1 MVDAQSTGALAAC
14 IVEPILSSGGIIEPP
29 PGYLAGVRA
38 LADQHGIVLILDEV
52 MAGFGRAGEWFAF
65 DVHDVVPDLITFAK
79 GVNSGYVPVGG
90 VIISSEIAHAFDDR
104 VFPGGLTYSGHP
116 LGAASIVASMNA
128 MAEEGILIIY
138 GSLSGQPTVFPHWPA
153 AFKGLSLRGWV
164 ASAIWGKPERFA
176 RGRDLILRGLA
187 TGHLRPVVA
196 REFALADI
204 VAAHRY
210 LESNQQ
216 VGKIVVTT

>member
-1 MVDAQSTGALAAC
+1 M
-14 IVEPILSSGGIIEPP
+14 
-29 PGYLAGVRA
+29 
-38 LADQHGIVLILDEV
+38 
-52 MAGFGRAGEWFAF
+52 
-65 DVHDVVPDLITFAK
+65 
-79 GVNSGYVPVGG
+79 
-90 VIISSEIAHAFDDR
+90 
-104 VFPGGLTYSGHP
+104 
-116 LGAASIVASMNA
+116 
-128 MAEEGILIIY
+128 LIIY

-164 ASAIWGKPERFA
+164 ASEIWGKPERFV

-187 TGHLRPVVA
+187 SGRLRPVVA
-196 REFALADI
+196 REFTLSDI